1 MKIRIGF
8 EITYDFVAPTPMML
22 MLNVHPSRAADI
34 IKPDQLR
41 VSPAVPFTR
50 YLDAFGNVCTR
61 LVAPPGQLD
70 IRTDAL
76 VGGFRIARRGR
87 AGRPPARSR

>member
-41 VSPAVPFTR
+41 VRRRCRSPAISTR
-50 YLDAFGNVCTR
+50 SATS
-61 LVAPPGQLD
+61 AP
-70 IRTDAL
+70 
-76 VGGFRIARRGR
+76 V
-87 AGRPPARSR
+87 